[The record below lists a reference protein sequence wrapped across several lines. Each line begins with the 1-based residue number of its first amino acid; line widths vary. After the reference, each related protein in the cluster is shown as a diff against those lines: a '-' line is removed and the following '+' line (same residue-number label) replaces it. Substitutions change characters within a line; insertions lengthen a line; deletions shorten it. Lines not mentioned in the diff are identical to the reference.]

1 MKALI
6 FNNKVVDV
14 QENSFE
20 VHESMFWVDCD
31 SNVETGYTYENNQF
45 IAPGKAVIDYSIE
58 RRMNYPQL
66 ADFADAYYWAQQG
79 DNTKM
84 DEYLQKIKD
93 VKEKYPKVT
102 DAN

>member
-6 FNNKVVDV
+6 LNNKVVDV

-20 VHESMFWVDCD
+20 VHESLTWVDCD
-31 SNVETGYTYENNQF
+31 SNIDTSYTYENGQF
-45 IAPGKAVIDYSIE
+45 IKPPQPVLDYSIE

-66 ADFADAYYWAQQG
+66 ADFADAYYWVQQG

-84 DEYLQKIKD
+84 DEYLTKIKEI
-93 VKEKYPKVT
+93 KEKYPKG
-102 DAN
+102 

>member
-14 QENSFE
+14 QENSFD
-20 VHESMFWVDCD
+20 VHESMFWVDCGND
-31 SNVETGYTYENNQF
+31 VEVDYIYDNGNLVKPPEPIVPYD
-45 IAPGKAVIDYSIE
+45 IA
-58 RRMNYPQL
+58 RRMEYPIL

-84 DEYLQKIKD
+84 DEYLAKITEIKQ
-93 VKEKYPKVT
+93 KYPKVNN
-102 DAN
+102 AN